1 MSINSVNKE
10 SWNLQ
15 AKRYF
20 ENSNFSFDNV
30 DYGDVR
36 CLTEKDLKLLGD
48 VKGKRILELG
58 CGGANCGIALS
69 KQGAAVICTDISEKQ
84 IEIAKNNAQ
93 RENVGIKF
101 IVSAME
107 DVNFTDEKF
116 DIVIS
121 ICAMMYVK
129 DVSKVFSNVSGML
142 NKNGIFVFSLNDPT
156 FYSVASK
163 YLWNEKD
170 GQQSYFYTGEERWK
184 WEDDDDF
191 EFITYRRTIGDYINK
206 LSDCKMLVS
215 KLHQLKIEHDVIN
228 DDEELL
234 ETEYPRIMVFKSV
247 KI

>member
-36 CLTEKDLKLLGD
+36 CLTEKDLKLLRD

-58 CGGANCGIALS
+58 CGGANCGIALA
-69 KQGAAVICTDISEKQ
+69 KQGATVICTDISEKQ

-93 RENVGIKF
+93 RENVDIKF

-107 DVNFTDEKF
+107 DVNFIDEKF

-129 DVSKVFSNVSGML
+129 EVSTVFSNVSSML
-142 NKNGIFVFSLNDPT
+142 NKN
-156 FYSVASK
+156 
-163 YLWNEKD
+163 
-170 GQQSYFYTGEERWK
+170 
-184 WEDDDDF
+184 
-191 EFITYRRTIGDYINK
+191 
-206 LSDCKMLVS
+206 
-215 KLHQLKIEHDVIN
+215 
-228 DDEELL
+228 
-234 ETEYPRIMVFKSV
+234 
-247 KI
+247 